1 MVNKSANHFPKTSL
15 GDAPNNHSLLT
26 FNQVACHRDERVLFS
41 GVNYTINSG
50 DIVQI
55 TGANGIGKTT
65 LLRAIIGLLQDY
77 EGDIRW
83 LGQSLDGRAIDKNS
97 DKSANESTD
106 KENADKESTDKNA
119 NNHRYDFTS
128 ELLFIGHLAGVKQSL
143 TPRENLQFL
152 ANLHGT
158 TAYSLGQVDDALAQV
173 GLYGYED
180 MPGHQLSAGQLR
192 RIALARLY
200 ISRARV
206 WVLDEPYT
214 AIDKQGIANL
224 EALLIEHARQGGCVI
239 MTTHQSPS
247 IEQLKRVTLQDYSPA
262 HRAVSDKLG
271 VV

>member
-1 MVNKSANHFPKTSL
+1 MVNKS
-15 GDAPNNHSLLT
+15 PNNHSLLT
-26 FNQVACHRDERVLFS
+26 FKQVACHRDDRVLFS
-41 GVNYTINSG
+41 GLNYTINSG

-77 EGDIRW
+77 DGDICWR
-83 LGQSLDGRAIDKNS
+83 GQSLDGRVIDKDI
-97 DKSANESTD
+97 DKSANENTADESNAN
-106 KENADKESTDKNA
+106 ENTDKNA
-119 NNHRYDFTS
+119 NNKGTGNHRYDFTS

-158 TAYSLGQVDDALAQV
+158 TVYSLDQIDVALAQV

-180 MPGHQLSAGQLR
+180 MPGHQLSAGQNR

-200 ISRARV
+200 LNQATI

-214 AIDKQGIANL
+214 ALDTQAIKKL
-224 EALLIEHARQGGCVI
+224 EALFVRHAEQGGCVVF
-239 MTTHQSPS
+239 TSHQAPA
-247 IEQLKRVTLQDYSPA
+247 IQTLRILSLSDYVGD
-262 HRAVSDKLG
+262 HKGNLDE
-271 VV
+271 

>member
-158 TAYSLGQVDDALAQV
+158 TAYSLDQVDDALAQV

-180 MPGHQLSAGQLR
+180 MPGHQLSAGQHR

-200 ISRARV
+200 LNQATI

-214 AIDKQGIANL
+214 ALDTQAIKKL
-224 EALLIEHARQGGCVI
+224 EALFMRHAKQGGCVVF
-239 MTTHQSPS
+239 TSHQAPA
-247 IEQLKRVTLQDYSPA
+247 IQTLRILSLSDYVDD
-262 HRAVSDKLG
+262 HKGNLDG
-271 VV
+271 

>member
-1 MVNKSANHFPKTSL
+1 MVNKSPNYFSKTSL

-83 LGQSLDGRAIDKNS
+83 RGQSLDGRAIDKNS
-97 DKSANESTD
+97 DNDID
-106 KENADKESTDKNA
+106 KDADNY
-119 NNHRYDFTS
+119 RYDFTS

-180 MPGHQLSAGQLR
+180 MPGHQLSAGQNR

-200 ISRARV
+200 LNQATI

-214 AIDKQGIANL
+214 ALDAQAIKKL
-224 EALLIEHARQGGCVI
+224 EALFVTHAEQGGCVVF
-239 MTTHQSPS
+239 TSHQAPA
-247 IEQLKRVTLQDYSPA
+247 IQTLRILSLSDYVDD
-262 HRAVSDKLG
+262 HKGNLDG
-271 VV
+271 